1 MEQRQLPQ
9 LAISVTPEEKHHIKT
24 LPLSH
29 NLTLGKFT
37 MLTIERFETE
47 LQLNPNLAQLG
58 NTFIRLQIAKVI
70 YLRPLYGHLY
80 KQ

>member
-9 LAISVTPEEKHHIKT
+9 LAISVTPEEKHRVKT

-37 MLTIERFETE
+37 MLAIERFETE
-47 LQLNPNLAQLG
+47 LQLNPNLAQLD
-58 NTFIRLQIAKVI
+58 NTLYKIAKVI
-70 YLRPLYGHLY
+70 YLRPLDGYLY